1 MALVLMLLSLYYVD
15 QPYPKVPEHGIFNL
29 MLRVGPDG
37 ETIGYFNVG
46 IWDRLGLG
54 LSYGG
59 SNLLGAGDPEF
70 YEIPGVQIKL
80 LAIEEGIL
88 YPTMQ
93 FGFDNQGYGNYNDRY
108 DIRSKGLYCQI
119 SKTFG
124 FTSLEIVPSFGV
136 NYCLEAER
144 GLDVFAG
151 LNIQFGTFS
160 AFLVDYSPNLNDPED
175 EDKGYLNL
183 GFRMIFYGEMF
194 FEFALR
200 DLLDNSLR
208 DEHLNRAIKL
218 GFEQSF

>member
-1 MALVLMLLSLYYVD
+1 MALVLMLFSLYYVD
-15 QPYPKVPEHGIFNL
+15 QPYPKVPEHGIFNI

-37 ETIGYFNVG
+37 AIIGYFNVG

-70 YEIPGVQIKL
+70 YEIPGVQIRL
-80 LAIEEGIL
+80 LVIEEGMF
-88 YPTMQ
+88 YPNMQ
-93 FGFDNQGYGNYNDRY
+93 FGFDNQGYGDYNERY

-119 SKTFG
+119 GKTFS
-124 FTSLEIVPSFGV
+124 FTSLEIVPSLGV

-144 GLDVFAG
+144 GLDVFTA
-151 LNIQFGTFS
+151 LSIQFGTFS
-160 AFLVDYSPNLNDPED
+160 AFLVEYTPNFNDPED
-175 EDKGYLNL
+175 EDKGYLNVGL
-183 GFRMIFYGEMF
+183 RMIFYGEMF

-200 DLLDNSLR
+200 DLLDNSMGS
-208 DEHLNRAIKL
+208 EQLNRTIKL